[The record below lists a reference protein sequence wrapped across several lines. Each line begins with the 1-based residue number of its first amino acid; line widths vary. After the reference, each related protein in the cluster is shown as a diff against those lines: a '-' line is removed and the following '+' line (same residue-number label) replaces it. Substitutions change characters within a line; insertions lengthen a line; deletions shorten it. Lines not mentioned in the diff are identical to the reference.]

1 MALIAL
7 RLCRLDFT
15 EALRRELSRLEQC
28 LGVGVGVAAP
38 LLVDARASATR
49 GQPARWWPG
58 ESPLGGCVAGYGTAR
73 EVVDEERDYGRS
85 NVDAR

>member
-49 GQPARWWPG
+49 GQPARWWTSDVSG
-58 ESPLGGCVAGYGTAR
+58 QAFWCKFWINFTS
-73 EVVDEERDYGRS
+73 S
-85 NVDAR
+85 